1 MKELWHKIEE
11 TRYLVSNLG
20 NVASIN
26 YKNTGQTKILK
37 PAKDKKGYY
46 RCGLM
51 INGKLVTFKM
61 HRLVAEAF
69 IPNPNN
75 KPQVNHINGIKTDNR
90 AENLEWVSNKEN
102 HDHAVQKGLMVRKKG
117 YKRPNMKW
125 LLGENN
131 NNVKLTS
138 EQVKEIRRKFK
149 PRIYTREMLAKEY
162 NVEPCTIKDIILKK
176 SWKHIE

>member
-1 MKELWHKIEE
+1 MKETWSRINE
-11 TRYLVSNLG
+11 TRYLISNLG
-20 NVASIN
+20 NVASDN
-26 YKNTGQTKILK
+26 YKNSGLTKTLK
-37 PAKDKKGYY
+37 PAKDKKGYL
-46 RCGLM
+46 RCALM

-117 YKRPNMKW
+117 YKRPNMTW
-125 LLGENN
+125 LIGENN
-131 NNVKLTS
+131 NNVKLTA
-138 EQVKEIRRKFK
+138 EQVKEIRSKFK
-149 PRIYTREMLAKEY
+149 KRVYTRDMLAAEY
-162 NVEPCTIKDIILKK
+162 NVKACTIKDIILRR
-176 SWKHIE
+176 SWKHIA